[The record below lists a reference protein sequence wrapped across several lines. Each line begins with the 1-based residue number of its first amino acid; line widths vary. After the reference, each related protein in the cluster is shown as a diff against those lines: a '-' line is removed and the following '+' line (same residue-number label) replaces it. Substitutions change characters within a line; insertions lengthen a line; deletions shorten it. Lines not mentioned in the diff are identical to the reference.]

1 MKIVQLWTPKRQ
13 YSTCKKQGTFC
24 GPREVHRP
32 PTAAR
37 RKRELRTS
45 SPKFR
50 VTNSFTD
57 SSFSGIGS
65 SNKKISPCAPGLEFN
80 MGTKYAGGIWVRHSS
95 DIQPCHTFGKND
107 VKWCKWN
114 HNNSAWRTLE
124 FDGPS
129 PWAGQTQ
136 QYHIPSIGT
145 IDGLHRKTP
154 KESNG

>member
-65 SNKKISPCAPGLEFN
+65 SKKNITMCPR
-80 MGTKYAGGIWVRHSS
+80 AGVQYGDQICWWYLSK
-95 DIQPCHTFGKND
+95 TF
-107 VKWCKWN
+107 VWHPTMPHFWQKWCKMMQMK
-114 HNNSAWRTLE
+114 SQQFCLE
-124 FDGPS
+124 D
-129 PWAGQTQ
+129 
-136 QYHIPSIGT
+136 IGIWWT
-145 IDGLHRKTP
+145 IALGRPDTAVPYTKHWHHWWLA
-154 KESNG
+154 